1 MPVHFPFWEDPRSDP
16 LGLKKKVFHL
26 FRAGSAVGYL
36 QPIILWHKWALEVT
50 HKKYQAKMSKAL
62 WAIKHISHLH
72 SICHGPRAWKA
83 ALFSHQ
89 VNCRRKVPLSR
100 PHPELH
106 KALIQCLDPDHSS
119 QAASDLLGCLWKII
133 SPSVPPCPDPV
144 TAQCHSEGVV
154 GYYIP
159 ERKGCAQTKDT
170 RKTWGHSL
178 LATELS
184 VSLQTI
190 GLCVVHLLQQ
200 WLFTCFLLR
209 KPQTSQYP
217 GTATQG

>member
-1 MPVHFPFWEDPRSDP
+1 
-16 LGLKKKVFHL
+16 
-26 FRAGSAVGYL
+26 
-36 QPIILWHKWALEVT
+36 
-50 HKKYQAKMSKAL
+50 MSKAL
-62 WAIKHISHLH
+62 SVIKHISHLH

-170 RKTWGHSL
+170 RQTWGHSL

-190 GLCVVHLLQQ
+190 GLCVVHPISYSSDCLHVFFFGNLKLLSTQEQ
-200 WLFTCFLLR
+200 LHRDSLSRRKRKEEGKVWPSTTTPSSLVYSHANAMIFTHLNNDYFVLITKCW
-209 KPQTSQYP
+209 TSY
-217 GTATQG
+217 